1 MIAQLLKPKLLALW
15 RTNLQHWIH
24 NDTWKLRQTFHF
36 KVTYD
41 WVSSKVLSLWKLF
54 LSISHDKPHILEIQ
68 NKDTG
73 YFAWY
78 EKKKKRRYAIGYKGF
93 GDFLAAPRTHPHFLF
108 TPLPLLRAYRK
119 EASLE
124 MSMTILFV
132 WKWMF
137 LFFKFQ
143 VQDQWTLQKE
153 IDMTCKGPQTNMPE
167 DVRSKKTWSAEI
179 GQQKLQARYFLIEV
193 HVERIRFPLVN
204 NIWRAKL

>member
-1 MIAQLLKPKLLALW
+1 M
-15 RTNLQHWIH
+15 TNCTSWKYKTKTRDISC
-24 NDTWKLRQTFHF
+24 DT
-36 KVTYD
+36 
-41 WVSSKVLSLWKLF
+41 
-54 LSISHDKPHILEIQ
+54 
-68 NKDTG
+68 
-73 YFAWY
+73 
-78 EKKKKRRYAIGYKGF
+78 KKKKRRYAIGYKGF

-137 LFFKFQ
+137 LFFFFTFQ
-143 VQDQWTLQKE
+143 VRDQWTLQKE
-153 IDMTCKGPQTNMPE
+153 IDMNCKGPQTNMPE
-167 DVRSKKTWSAEI
+167 DARSKKTWSAEI

>member
-1 MIAQLLKPKLLALW
+1 MPIPLFKTKCYQILVSKPFMTN
-15 RTNLQHWIH
+15 RTSWKYKTKTRDISC
-24 NDTWKLRQTFHF
+24 DTK
-36 KVTYD
+36 
-41 WVSSKVLSLWKLF
+41 
-54 LSISHDKPHILEIQ
+54 
-68 NKDTG
+68 
-73 YFAWY
+73 
-78 EKKKKRRYAIGYKGF
+78 KKKKRRYAIGYKGF
-93 GDFLAAPRTHPHFLF
+93 GDFLAALRTHLHFLF

-137 LFFKFQ
+137 LFFTFQ

>member
-1 MIAQLLKPKLLALW
+1 MGIIKSFIIMKVILVNQPW
-15 RTNLQHWIH
+15 
-24 NDTWKLRQTFHF
+24 QTAHLGNTKQRHGIFR
-36 KVTYD
+36 V
-41 WVSSKVLSLWKLF
+41 
-54 LSISHDKPHILEIQ
+54 IQ
-68 NKDTG
+68 
-73 YFAWY
+73 
-78 EKKKKRRYAIGYKGF
+78 KKKKRRYAIGYKGF

-137 LFFKFQ
+137 LFFTFQ